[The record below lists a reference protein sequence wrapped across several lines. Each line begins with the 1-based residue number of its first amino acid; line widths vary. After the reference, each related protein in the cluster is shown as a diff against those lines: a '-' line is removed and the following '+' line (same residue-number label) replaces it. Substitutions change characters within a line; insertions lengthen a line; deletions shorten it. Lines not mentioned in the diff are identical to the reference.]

1 MSKRITS
8 VIYIEENN
16 KGNNKNFKGKFPE
29 YPDCSPFVEKSL
41 DDLLNTAPVYLSV
54 YILSKNEGEFSPHTC
69 SIKDLLKNGQTEKT
83 NASYIN
89 CDSELVSEILQEMNI
104 SPESYLDYILSNSN
118 EIENGIE
125 KIETIEEKYDR
136 EKKIENDV
144 TNNMIDIEEDFM
156 EEFSFPTSKKKK
168 EIIRVKEKEKE
179 EEIKTEEQTEEDPG
193 EYVVTKGK
201 YTGKKI
207 KELPDPHLEWVINDF
222 KAKDAN
228 SKIYKNKV
236 IKFVEQRNKKGQ

>member
-1 MSKRITS
+1 MAKRITT

-16 KGNNKNFKGKFPE
+16 KENNKNFKGNFPE
-29 YPDCSPFVEKSL
+29 YPDCLPFVEKSL

-54 YILSKNEGEFSPHTC
+54 YILSKNEGEFFPHTC

-144 TNNMIDIEEDFM
+144 TNNMIDTEEEFM
-156 EEFSFPTSKKKK
+156 EEFSLDSSKKKK
-168 EIIRVKEKEKE
+168 EIIRVKEKEEKV
-179 EEIKTEEQTEEDPG
+179 KTEEQTEEDPG

-207 KELPDPHLEWVINDF
+207 KELPESQLEWVIEKFIANDT
-222 KAKDAN
+222 N
-228 SKIYKNKV
+228 SKIYKDKV
-236 IKFVEQRNKKGQ
+236 IKFVEQRNKKKQ